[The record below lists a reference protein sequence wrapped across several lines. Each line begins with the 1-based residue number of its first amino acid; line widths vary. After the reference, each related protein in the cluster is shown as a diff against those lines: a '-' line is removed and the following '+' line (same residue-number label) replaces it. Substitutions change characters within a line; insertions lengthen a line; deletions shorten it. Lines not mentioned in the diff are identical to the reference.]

1 MAAITKPV
9 GGAIPNL
16 NRQEVKL
23 IQQLLNKHR
32 KIPLSPIAED
42 GLGELDKCQA
52 PIDGGRWI
60 GYAAL

>member
-52 PIDGGRWI
+52 PIDGV
-60 GYAAL
+60 